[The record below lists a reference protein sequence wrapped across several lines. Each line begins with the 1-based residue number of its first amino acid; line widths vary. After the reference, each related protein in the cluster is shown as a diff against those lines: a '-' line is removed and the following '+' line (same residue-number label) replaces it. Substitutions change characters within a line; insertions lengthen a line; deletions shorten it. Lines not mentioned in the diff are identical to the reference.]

1 MSLDVFVVV
10 VLSDEINVYRKVR
23 YIYIYVDV
31 SNEVVINIDFCV

>member
-10 VLSDEINVYRKVR
+10 VLSDEINVYRKV
-23 YIYIYVDV
+23 IYIYVDV